1 MRRPRG
7 EARATCGSVRRV
19 STIAYDVEA
28 VRARFSSLRSGLA
41 LFDGPGGTQVPD
53 SVIDAVSTYF
63 RESNANVGGPYG
75 TSIRT
80 EALIEQAHETAARF
94 LGCDAENVA
103 FGANMTTLNF
113 TFTRTAARG
122 FEAGDEILV
131 TGLDHDA
138 NVSPWLELAHDLGVV
153 VRFAGI
159 NEDTTLDLDD
169 LARQLGERTKVVA
182 FPLAANSVGTLT
194 DARRIADLAHEA
206 GALAWADA
214 VHYAPHGPIDV
225 TAIGVDVLI
234 CSPYKFFGPHLGV
247 AFARSELLASWRPYK
262 VRPAPEEPLGR
273 RFETGTLPHEL
284 FAGFVAAV
292 EYVESVGWDA
302 IRAHERA
309 LGERFLEGLP
319 DAYSLHGLPTMDGRV
334 STFAFTHR
342 ERPPR
347 EIATGLGDRGVA
359 VWHGDY
365 YAMEVMK
372 RLGLEDGGAVR
383 AGIVHYNTEG
393 EVDRLLEALS
403 DF

>member
-1 MRRPRG
+1 
-7 EARATCGSVRRV
+7 V

-41 LFDGPGGTQVPD
+41 FFDGPGGTQVPD
-53 SVIDAVSTYF
+53 SVIEAVSTYF

-94 LGCDAENVA
+94 LGCDVDTVS

-113 TFTRTAARG
+113 ALTRTAAR
-122 FEAGDEILV
+122 ELRAGDEIVV
-131 TGLDHDA
+131 TSLDHDA
-138 NVSPWLELAHDLGVV
+138 NVSPWLELAHDLGLL
-153 VRFAGI
+153 VRFAGL
-159 NEDTTLDLDD
+159 NADTTLDMDD

-194 DARRIADLAHEA
+194 DARRIAELAHDA
-206 GALAWADA
+206 GALAWGDA

-225 TAIGVDVLI
+225 AALGVDVLI

-247 AFARSELLASWRPYK
+247 AFARRELLASWRPYK
-262 VRPAPEEPLGR
+262 VRPAPDQPLGR

-284 FAGFVAAV
+284 LAGFVAAV
-292 EYVESVGWDA
+292 EYIESIGWDG

-309 LGERFLEGLP
+309 LGERFLAGLP
-319 DAYSLHGLPTMDGRV
+319 DTFTVHGLSSMDGRV
-334 STFAFTHR
+334 STFAFTHG
-342 ERPPR
+342 ERSPR
-347 EIATGLGDRGVA
+347 EIATSLGDQGIA

-365 YAMEVMK
+365 YALEVMR

-383 AGIVHYNTEG
+383 AGFVHYNTDA

-403 DF
+403 AF

>member
-1 MRRPRG
+1 
-7 EARATCGSVRRV
+7 V
-19 STIAYDVEA
+19 STIAYDVDA
-28 VRARFSSLRSGLA
+28 VRARFSSLRTGLA
-41 LFDGPGGTQVPD
+41 FFDGPGGTQVPD

-80 EALIEQAHETAARF
+80 EALIDQARETAGRF

-113 TFTRTAARG
+113 ALTRTAARQ
-122 FEAGDEILV
+122 FREGDEILV

-138 NVSPWLELAHDLGVV
+138 NVSPWLELARDLGLV
-153 VRFAGI
+153 VRFVAF

-169 LARQLGERTKVVA
+169 LEKQLGERTKVVA
-182 FPLAANSVGTLT
+182 FPLAANSVGTMT
-194 DARRIADLAHEA
+194 DAHRIAELAHAA

-225 TAIGVDVLI
+225 TALDVDVLI

-247 AFARSELLASWRPYK
+247 AVGRSELLDSWRPYK
-262 VRPAPEEPLGR
+262 ARPAPNEPRGR

-284 FAGFVAAV
+284 LAGFVAAV
-292 EYVESVGWDA
+292 EYVESIGWDA
-302 IRAHERA
+302 ICAYERE
-309 LGERFLEGLP
+309 LGDRFLAGLP
-319 DAYSLHGLPTMDGRV
+319 DAYTLHGLPTMDGRV
-334 STFAFTHR
+334 ATFAFTHEAR
-342 ERPPR
+342 TPF
-347 EIATGLGDRGVA
+347 EIATGLGDRGIA

-365 YAMEVMK
+365 YAIEMMR

-383 AGIVHYNTEG
+383 VGIIHYNTQA
-393 EVDRLLEALS
+393 EVDRLLDALS
-403 DF
+403 AF